1 MIERVRQIPGVTVAG
16 ATTFAP
22 FSDGQAE
29 PLPFTI
35 PGHPAPAEGEEPL
48 VRMLPVSPGY
58 LKALGVPLL
67 TGEDI
72 DAVAGDSTAAPSAII
87 SRRMAE
93 RFWPGQNALGKTF
106 VVGTRVVRVIGVA
119 GDVRSTRLDS
129 IAGYTAYVPERMSQ
143 RVHVSLIVRT
153 EGDPALLAG
162 PVRAAIRE
170 VLPRQ
175 PILQIAPMEDM
186 VDAAAATPRFFTTL
200 VSVFGA
206 LALTVAAV
214 GLYGI
219 VAYVVRQ
226 REREIGVRLALG
238 ATPTHVVRLM
248 LRHGMAPVLAGLAV
262 GIPLA
267 LLATRLLRSL
277 LYEVSASDPVTFLGV
292 AALLAAVALVASWL
306 PSRRAARVD
315 PAVTLRAD

>member
-1 MIERVRQIPGVTVAG
+1 
-16 ATTFAP
+16 
-22 FSDGQAE
+22 
-29 PLPFTI
+29 
-35 PGHPAPAEGEEPL
+35 
-48 VRMLPVSPGY
+48 
-58 LKALGVPLL
+58 
-67 TGEDI
+67 
-72 DAVAGDSTAAPSAII
+72 
-87 SRRMAE
+87 MAE
-93 RFWPGQNALGKTF
+93 RFWPGQNALGQSF
-106 VVGTRVVRVIGVA
+106 ALGTRVVRVIGVA

-129 IAGYTAYVPERMSQ
+129 ISGFTAYVPERMAQ

-153 EGDPALLAG
+153 DGDPALLAE

-175 PILQIAPMEDM
+175 PILQIAPMEDK

-206 LALTVAAV
+206 LALTLAAV

-226 REREIGVRLALG
+226 REREIGVRVALG
-238 ATPTHVVRLM
+238 ATPAHVVGLM
-248 LRHGMAPVLAGLAV
+248 LRRGMAPVLAGLAV

-292 AALLAAVALVASWL
+292 ATLLAGVALVASWI
-306 PSRRAARVD
+306 PARRAARVD
-315 PAVTLRAD
+315 PAVTLHAD

>member
-1 MIERVRQIPGVTVAG
+1 
-16 ATTFAP
+16 
-22 FSDGQAE
+22 
-29 PLPFTI
+29 
-35 PGHPAPAEGEEPL
+35 
-48 VRMLPVSPGY
+48 
-58 LKALGVPLL
+58 
-67 TGEDI
+67 
-72 DAVAGDSTAAPSAII
+72 
-87 SRRMAE
+87 MAE
-93 RFWPGQNALGKTF
+93 RFWPGQNAVGQSF
-106 VVGTRVVRVIGVA
+106 AIGTRVVRVIGVA

-153 EGDPALLAG
+153 EGDPALLAE

-175 PILQIAPMEDM
+175 PILQIAPMEDK
-186 VDAAAATPRFFTTL
+186 VEAAAATPRFFTTL

-206 LALTVAAV
+206 LALTLAAV

-226 REREIGVRLALG
+226 REREIGVRVALG
-238 ATPTHVVRLM
+238 ATSAHVVALM
-248 LRHGMAPVLAGLAV
+248 LRRGMTPVLAGLAI

-267 LLATRLLRSL
+267 LLAARLLRSL
-277 LYEVSASDPVTFLGV
+277 LYEVSASDPITFVGV
-292 AALLAAVALVASWL
+292 AALLAAVALIASWI
-306 PSRRAARVD
+306 PARRAARVD